1 MKRFNEIA
9 GDLPAHRTTV
19 RRMFSLKSL
28 YKVSLLALTILP
40 TSVTIPVARTDDAV
54 GMIFS
59 VDGAVQI
66 VRDGKTL
73 AATNGMAVQLHDQ
86 VVTLAGGSVTIVMH
100 DHSALHL
107 DQSGKLSIDGT
118 LMNDPTALS
127 K

>member
-1 MKRFNEIA
+1 
-9 GDLPAHRTTV
+9 
-19 RRMFSLKSL
+19 MFSLKSR
-28 YKVSLLALTILP
+28 YQITLLALAIVPIGVNIAVAHADGTIG
-40 TSVTIPVARTDDAV
+40 T
-54 GMIFS
+54 IFS

-73 AATNGMAVQLHDQ
+73 AATNGMAVRLHDQ

-107 DQSGKLSIDGT
+107 GQSGKLSIDQST
-118 LMNDPTALS
+118 LMNDPTTLS

>member
-1 MKRFNEIA
+1 
-9 GDLPAHRTTV
+9 
-19 RRMFSLKSL
+19 MFSLKFL
-28 YKVSLLALTILP
+28 YKVFILALAMLLMAVNT
-40 TSVTIPVARTDDAV
+40 PVARADGTI
-54 GMIFS
+54 GTIFS

-107 DQSGKLSIDGT
+107 GQSGKLSIDENT
-118 LMNDPTALS
+118 LINDPTTLS

>member
-1 MKRFNEIA
+1 
-9 GDLPAHRTTV
+9 
-19 RRMFSLKSL
+19 MFSLKSL
-28 YKVSLLALTILP
+28 YKVSLLALAILP
-40 TSVTIPVARTDDAV
+40 TGVTIPVARADDAV